1 MSILG
6 GEGGRHWDGYFR
18 REKGVGRPANWVLVG
33 KKKKKKKPINIPSR
47 TTHSG
52 SWARYEI

>member
-6 GEGGRHWDGYFR
+6 GEGGRHWDGYF
-18 REKGVGRPANWVLVG
+18 GRGRGWTSSQLG
-33 KKKKKKKPINIPSR
+33 FGWRKKKEKKPINIPSR

>member
-6 GEGGRHWDGYFR
+6 GEGGRHWDGYF
-18 REKGVGRPANWVLVG
+18 GRGRGWTSSQLG
-33 KKKKKKKPINIPSR
+33 FGWRKKKRKKPINIPSR